1 MNRSSVIFIV
11 IVVVGMLS
19 VGLFVSTRGP
29 APRSYYVAGSL
40 SEAHA
45 EDGITVKID
54 NFSFMAPTLT
64 VPAGTKVTW
73 VNHDDVPHTVV
84 STEQKFKSKALDTDE
99 SFSFTFNEP
108 GSFPYF
114 CSLHP
119 KMVAKVIVEAKK

>member
-1 MNRSSVIFIV
+1 MNRSSIIFV
-11 IVVVGMLS
+11 LIVVVGLLS
-19 VGLFVSTRGP
+19 AGVLVSTRGR
-29 APRSYYVAGSL
+29 APRAYYVAGAP

-45 EDGITVKID
+45 ADGPTISID
-54 NFSFMAPTLT
+54 NFNFMAPSLT

-108 GSFPYF
+108 GSYPYF

-119 KMVAKVIVEAKK
+119 KMVAKI